1 MIVCVC
7 NNVNVNTLKSHI
19 EEGADSLEKL
29 RTCTGAGDC
38 CGKCQFKVNRVL
50 QQHSHLTQT
59 ADNDGAHRDIV
70 SYS

>member
-50 QQHSHLTQT
+50 QQHSHLAQ
-59 ADNDGAHRDIV
+59 ADNDGAHDDV
-70 SYS
+70 ANHY